1 MTQLTFHRTLP
12 IGLSAERSP
21 KPGGDST
28 WGRLCWWLEVLCE
41 LVRLHPKADAISSS
55 RSVVSC
61 RRTASLVSSSAALH
75 SSSWTGKANTG
86 GPSLRVA
93 CFVFTARR
101 RHKVRL
107 SNAFY
112 SSWRYT
118 PECGRIFRAVRLAH
132 DAFSLCPEWMAACNL
147 PLPGAED
154 SCLIFRDSAGQHRYA
169 LPTSSSWEWRK
180 NFTPSFCSF
189 CPPRCQPRSPG
200 RPAILALV
208 KVAPG
213 ALRSAAELKF
223 VARMRLAIVAWAPSL
238 LRASWNQFRM
248 RILDPHAS

>member
-55 RSVVSC
+55 RSVASC

-93 CFVFTARR
+93 FFVFTARR
-101 RHKVRL
+101 RHKVRV

-118 PECGRIFRAVRLAH
+118 PECGRIFRTVRLAH
-132 DAFSLCPEWMAACNL
+132 DAFSLCPERMAACNL

-169 LPTSSSWEWRK
+169 SPNFIIVGMAEKFHTEFLLILPAPLSATVPRK
-180 NFTPSFCSF
+180 ASHLGTCKGRSRCPSI
-189 CPPRCQPRSPG
+189 RR
-200 RPAILALV
+200 
-208 KVAPG
+208 
-213 ALRSAAELKF
+213 
-223 VARMRLAIVAWAPSL
+223 
-238 LRASWNQFRM
+238 
-248 RILDPHAS
+248 